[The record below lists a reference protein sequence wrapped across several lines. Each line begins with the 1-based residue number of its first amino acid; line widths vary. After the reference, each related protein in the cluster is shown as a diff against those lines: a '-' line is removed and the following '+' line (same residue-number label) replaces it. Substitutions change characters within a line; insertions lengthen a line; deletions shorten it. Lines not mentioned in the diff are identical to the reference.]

1 MTTTTILLHV
11 DALWLCLSP
20 EIINASG
27 QAFLN
32 ITNQGS
38 KMAYLVKANGLNEVA
53 SVALGYTLGSG
64 IILLSR
70 YFTRVY
76 ISFTYTR
83 SWQHVLKTKRETHSE
98 SENELTFKQVSVS
111 KVP

>member
-1 MTTTTILLHV
+1 
-11 DALWLCLSP
+11 
-20 EIINASG
+20 
-27 QAFLN
+27 
-32 ITNQGS
+32 
-38 KMAYLVKANGLNEVA
+38 MAYLVKANGLNEVA

-83 SWQHVLKTKRETHSE
+83 S
-98 SENELTFKQVSVS
+98 
-111 KVP
+111 